1 MNNVNVISGQIDT
14 LEQRI
19 NQLFQSVCLIYVMR
33 KSNLDTM
40 EACEIE
46 NALQGIENLLQGSI
60 DELND
65 CVDLFRKAVN
75 GAEIA
80 NNPPATGKSEKVIQ
94 PHASPNKRL
103 QGEQ

>member
-75 GAEIA
+75 DAEIA
-80 NNPPATGKSEKVIQ
+80 NNPPLTDKTKTVKQ
-94 PHASPNKRL
+94 PHAGPSKRP

>member
-80 NNPPATGKSEKVIQ
+80 NNPPPIDKTVKQ
-94 PHASPNKRL
+94 PHAGPRKRP
-103 QGEQ
+103 QGEE